1 MGRGESLSSARFAF
15 PVSVVELSSSVHCFI
30 VGMFSGH
37 ARGHQ
42 QSKQQ
47 GLQRVAI
54 EVNQPVSASS
64 GGDVSNAGTMS
75 WCPVAMAGSWC
86 IRGSFGCGRNSDTGT
101 INNNIISP
109 PSQFCIYNRELYS
122 IELEASPICLLL
134 LHFLLGA
141 TVTDPFQ

>member
-15 PVSVVELSSSVHCFI
+15 SVSVVELSSSVHWFI

-75 WCPVAMAGSWC
+75 
-86 IRGSFGCGRNSDTGT
+86 
-101 INNNIISP
+101 
-109 PSQFCIYNRELYS
+109 
-122 IELEASPICLLL
+122 
-134 LHFLLGA
+134 
-141 TVTDPFQ
+141 

>member
-1 MGRGESLSSARFAF
+1 MGRGESLSSARFA
-15 PVSVVELSSSVHCFI
+15 VSVVELSSSVHCFI

-75 WCPVAMAGSWC
+75 
-86 IRGSFGCGRNSDTGT
+86 
-101 INNNIISP
+101 
-109 PSQFCIYNRELYS
+109 
-122 IELEASPICLLL
+122 
-134 LHFLLGA
+134 
-141 TVTDPFQ
+141 